1 MTKKKI
7 KSTVINILLLLVV
20 ICPLVNVLYG
30 IYFGVVALLLLSV
43 GNYNQHKPQTKK
55 TKTYQFKDI
64 YVD

>member
-20 ICPLVNVLYG
+20 IYPLVNVLYG

-43 GNYNQHKPQTKK
+43 DNYNQPKPQTKK
-55 TKTYQFKDI
+55 TKTYQFKP